1 MPAKK
6 VSETTVIPVPVTQV
20 APEVAGGKGKAVPL
34 ASTVAKKKADVPA
47 KAPATQAT
55 PATTAPTA
63 KVADAKTTAPV
74 SVTQTQVPAQPAQIV
89 DAKDDPQS
97 AEHLLTDLQEKVT
110 SLTGQLKTI
119 QSALKLLAKEFDKQK
134 KIIDKVQKK
143 KEKAKKSPS
152 GFAKPCKISD
162 ELCDFIGIAKGTE
175 QSRTDITRFINSYVK
190 QHNLN
195 NPENRREFFPD
206 KKLKAILNVKDGE
219 KVTYFVLQRL
229 IAHHFPPS
237 MSKLAAAAAAAN
249 KA

>member
-1 MPAKK
+1 MPLASAKKLNVTVPEPTATPVSVPPSVPTAAVAAKGGPAKK
-6 VSETTVIPVPVTQV
+6 AAAAPAV
-20 APEVAGGKGKAVPL
+20 APTAAVSAVAQTKAVDTKKAGGAGAAAGGKAAAAV
-34 ASTVAKKKADVPA
+34 AVND
-47 KAPATQAT
+47 
-55 PATTAPTA
+55 TA
-63 KVADAKTTAPV
+63 KLDEV
-74 SVTQTQVPAQPAQIV
+74 
-89 DAKDDPQS
+89 KDELS
-97 AEHLLTDLQEKVT
+97 NGETLLAGLLEKVGT
-110 SLTGQLKTI
+110 LSASVKSI
-119 QSALKLLAKEFDKQK
+119 QTALKQLSKEFDKQK

-175 QSRTDITRFINSYVK
+175 QSRTDITRFINAYVK

-206 KKLKAILNVKDGE
+206 KKLRSILKVNDGD

-237 MSKLAAAAAAAN
+237 MSKLAAA
-249 KA
+249 KAS

>member
-1 MPAKK
+1 MPPAKK
-6 VSETTVIPVPVTQV
+6 VNETPVATPV
-20 APEVAGGKGKAVPL
+20 APTTPVAEVAGGKAKTPAAP
-34 ASTVAKKKADVPA
+34 KKKPEAVAPV
-47 KAPATQAT
+47 APATTPTKSTPVASKAT
-55 PATTAPTA
+55 
-63 KVADAKTTAPV
+63 DAKT
-74 SVTQTQVPAQPAQIV
+74 PAQPATTV
-89 DAKDDPQS
+89 TAVTPATDAKDDPQS
-97 AEHLLTDLQEKVT
+97 AEHLLTDLQDKVT
-110 SLTGQLKTI
+110 SLTTQLKSI

-162 ELCDFIGIAKGTE
+162 ELCEFIGIPKGTE

-195 NPENRREFFPD
+195 NPDNRREFFPD

-237 MSKLAAAAAAAN
+237 RASLLLQLLTRLKLCI
-249 KA
+249 

>member
-1 MPAKK
+1 MKYKKFIMPAKK
-6 VSETTVIPVPVTQV
+6 SDTTPAAPVD
-20 APEVAGGKGKAVPL
+20 
-34 ASTVAKKKADVPA
+34 AKKPVAA
-47 KAPATQAT
+47 TAPATAPAPAAT
-55 PATTAPTA
+55 PATPAAKKTTEKKPVAAATKAAPAKTAAATPAPTTPA
-63 KVADAKTTAPV
+63 ATTT
-74 SVTQTQVPAQPAQIV
+74 ST
-89 DAKDDPQS
+89 DEAKDQQSS
-97 AEHLLTDLQEKVT
+97 AETILADLLEKIGSFNSQIKSMQT
-110 SLTGQLKTI
+110 
-119 QSALKLLAKEFDKQK
+119 ALKQLSKEFDKQR

-219 KVTYFVLQRL
+219 KVTYFILQRL

-237 MSKLAAAAAAAN
+237 MTKMAAAAAA
-249 KA
+249 K

>member
-6 VSETTVIPVPVTQV
+6 SVEVVAAPVAEVPVANV
-20 APEVAGGKGKAVPL
+20 GGKGKA
-34 ASTVAKKKADVPA
+34 AAKKKADDKPA
-47 KAPATQAT
+47 
-55 PATTAPTA
+55 
-63 KVADAKTTAPV
+63 VANVVKTEPV
-74 SVTQTQVPAQPAQIV
+74 SVASKVEAEAVDNKDESEQSSGEIV
-89 DAKDDPQS
+89 IAG
-97 AEHLLTDLQEKVT
+97 LLEKVGA
-110 SLTGQLKTI
+110 LAGQIKTI
-119 QSALKLLAKEFDKQK
+119 QSSLKVLAKEFDKQK

-143 KEKAKKSPS
+143 REKAKKSPS

-162 ELCDFIGIAKGTE
+162 ELCDFMGIARGTE
-175 QSRTDITRFINSYVK
+175 QSRTDITRYINSYVK

-195 NPENRREFFPD
+195 NPQNRREFFPD

-237 MSKLAAAAAAAN
+237 QSKLAAAA

>member
-6 VSETTVIPVPVTQV
+6 VNETPVATP
-20 APEVAGGKGKAVPL
+20 APAVLAVEVAGGKGKVAPV
-34 ASTVAKKKADVPA
+34 ASTTAPAKKKADVA
-47 KAPATQAT
+47 TKAPSTQAT
-55 PATTAPTA
+55 PATTTVPAA
-63 KVADAKTTAPV
+63 KVADAKATIPV
-74 SVTQTQVPAQPAQIV
+74 VNAQVV
-89 DAKDDPQS
+89 DAKDDPLS
-97 AEHLLTDLQEKVT
+97 AETLLTDLQEKVT

-162 ELCDFIGIAKGTE
+162 ELCDFIGITKGTE